1 MLHVS
6 ATFKRDYTLEFYS
19 NIIIVNII
27 VNNIDYKI
35 WLQSM
40 FFVAY
45 TCNIL
50 HLFLV
55 GFAVFLFGNL
65 AKKIQTPPTPP

>member
-6 ATFKRDYTLEFYS
+6 ATFKRDYTLDFYS
-19 NIIIVNII
+19 NIIIY
-27 VNNIDYKI
+27 NNIDHRI
-35 WLQSM
+35 RVQSV
-40 FFVAY
+40 FFVAD

-55 GFAVFLFGNL
+55 GFAVFLFSDL
-65 AKKIQTPPTPP
+65 VKKSRHPLKPL